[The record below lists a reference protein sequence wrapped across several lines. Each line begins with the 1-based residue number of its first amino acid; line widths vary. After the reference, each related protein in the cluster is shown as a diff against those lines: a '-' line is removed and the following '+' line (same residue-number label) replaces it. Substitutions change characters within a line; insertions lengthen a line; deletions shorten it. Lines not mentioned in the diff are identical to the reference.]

1 MTTRFPGLVIPDPT
15 KTWRDFDPGAP
26 NPWDQKEEPMIATLK
41 LYELADAYER
51 IAEALI
57 ENGGELTPE
66 LSAELDAIEGAFEAK
81 VERVALYVRNLLATA
96 EAADAEAAR
105 LAALARTRRQGA
117 EGLKGYLMAQLDR
130 VEKPKVETPLVVVRI
145 QKNSRPAIRWP
156 DTLPIPKDYQRVTV
170 SLDGQK
176 AYQDF
181 KAGAL
186 PKGFI
191 VEQGRNLRIS

>member
-1 MTTRFPGLVIPDPT
+1 
-15 KTWRDFDPGAP
+15 
-26 NPWDQKEEPMIATLK
+26 
-41 LYELADAYER
+41 
-51 IAEALI
+51 
-57 ENGGELTPE
+57 
-66 LSAELDAIEGAFEAK
+66 
-81 VERVALYVRNLLATA
+81 
-96 EAADAEAAR
+96 
-105 LAALARTRRQGA
+105 
-117 EGLKGYLMAQLDR
+117 MAQLDR

>member
-145 QKNSRPAIRWP
+145 QKNSRPSIQWP
-156 DTLPIPKDYQRVTV
+156 DTQAIPEAYQRVTV

-176 AYQDF
+176 VYQDW
-181 KAGAL
+181 KAGTL
-186 PKGFI
+186 PSGFV
-191 VEQGRNLRIS
+191 VEQGRHLRIS